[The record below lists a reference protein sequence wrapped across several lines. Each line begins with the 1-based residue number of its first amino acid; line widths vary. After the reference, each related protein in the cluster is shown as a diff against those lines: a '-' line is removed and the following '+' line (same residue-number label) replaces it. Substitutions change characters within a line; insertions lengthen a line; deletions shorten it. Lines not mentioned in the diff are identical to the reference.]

1 MLSEEG
7 MRIEVNGSR
16 NRSRWQLGRV
26 LIELHCWHLGPPKRS
41 AYPLKPQIAIIT
53 IRQPGLALPIKSN

>member
-1 MLSEEG
+1 

-26 LIELHCWHLGPPKRS
+26 LIELHCWHLGPRS
-41 AYPLKPQIAIIT
+41 ARLT
-53 IRQPGLALPIKSN
+53 HSNPRSQL